1 MANLTDLKK
10 FSDSLV
16 PALPRIFKKLA
27 DGEDSSEPDL
37 DKALE
42 RLRKFIA
49 EAGDP
54 TPASL
59 AQRSEAIVAARAV
72 LNEIIV
78 QAASNCT
85 PLPEASVNTIQAQ
98 RNALR
103 NQFGLLLEM
112 SVFEDIPRLLSNSDI
127 DRFSNQL
134 ERAQEEVAV
143 RQKAKHTLDTVL
155 SAAVIAAKIASK
167 LA

>member
-10 FSDSLV
+10 FSDFLV
-16 PALPRIFKKLA
+16 PALDRIFKKLG
-27 DGEDSSEPDL
+27 DGEGSSEPDM

-42 RLRKFIA
+42 RLRKFIS

-59 AQRSEAIVAARAV
+59 AQRSEAIVASRAV
-72 LNEIIV
+72 LNEIMV

-85 PLPEASVNTIQAQ
+85 PLPETSVNTIQAQ

-112 SVFEDIPRLLSNSDI
+112 NVFEDIPRLLSNSDI

-134 ERAQEEVAV
+134 ERAQGDIAA
-143 RQKAKHTLDTVL
+143 RQKAKQTLDTVI
-155 SAAVIAAKIASK
+155 SAALIAAKIASK